1 MPKLIPITDAARE
14 LSIGRSKTYDLIN
27 EGLLLT
33 VRIGRRRLVIA
44 QSVSDLI
51 DDASKRDAA

>member
-1 MPKLIPITDAARE
+1 MPKLIPIMDAARE

-27 EGLLLT
+27 QGLLLT

-51 DDASKRDAA
+51 EEATKRDAA